1 MKTRPDQHS
10 GSLTEQ
16 KGCLCN
22 DTCKRLD
29 FLVFSYKDD
38 NRRSRL
44 TALSLIWFL
53 WNVKEPT
60 PLFEKSKGSQT
71 PVVWPTSPGLGGLSV
86 RFTVIGHQRNRHE
99 GVYLPPHNN
108 SAIIDFVYLPGT
120 VTSSLNCQDST
131 LGAISFSCAVLAC
144 GRRSRSSHA
153 RKNLWYPGYIIWNL
167 IQPVNRPLV
176 EPGNQGEGKAKRPVD
191 KHLGPPFHGTRN
203 ASDPDASSYWL
214 EH

>member
-1 MKTRPDQHS
+1 MTPANGQTFQSTK
-10 GSLTEQ
+10 
-16 KGCLCN
+16 
-22 DTCKRLD
+22 
-29 FLVFSYKDD
+29 

-60 PLFEKSKGSQT
+60 QLFQKSKGSQT
-71 PVVWPTSPGLGGLSV
+71 PVVWPISPGLGGLSV
-86 RFTVIGHQRNRHE
+86 RFTVIGHKRNRHE

-131 LGAISFSCAVLAC
+131 LCAISFSWAVLAC

-176 EPGNQGEGKAKRPVD
+176 ER
-191 KHLGPPFHGTRN
+191 GTREREKRKGLQTN
-203 ASDPDASSYWL
+203 IWDRRSTAPAVHQILMQVLIGQNTDC
-214 EH
+214 